1 MSMGYGGLCKKF
13 VEDEEFVIYEYFSYN
28 LNIRYSNLKKPDE
41 KIFDGFITIRKNSLV
56 EPDFRDKT
64 RKMPN
69 GRRKTV
75 KKKIFKEVEIFDL
88 LNVGAVHIENCSNA
102 WGILPIGFDF
112 IACRLCREIFFRYQ
126 QNGSLPEKISI
137 NF

>member
-13 VEDEEFVIYEYFSYN
+13 VEDEEFVVYEYFAYN
-28 LNIRYSNLKKPDE
+28 LNIHYSNLKEPDE
-41 KIFDGFITIRKNSLV
+41 KQFDGFITIRKNSLI

-69 GRRKTV
+69 GRRKTLT
-75 KKKIFKEVEIFDL
+75 KKIFKEVELLDL

-102 WGILPIGFDF
+102 WRILPIGFDF
-112 IACRLCREIFFRYQ
+112 IACRLCRRIFFEYQ
-126 QNGSLPEKISI
+126 QNGSLPEKISL